1 MNIRQSNA
9 TLVKRVRLSYV
20 LLLLLLLLLL
30 ILSPLLRMSVLI
42 WAGGRTDILIDTR
55 T

>member
-20 LLLLLLLLLL
+20 LLLLLL

>member
-20 LLLLLLLLLL
+20 LLLLLLLLL